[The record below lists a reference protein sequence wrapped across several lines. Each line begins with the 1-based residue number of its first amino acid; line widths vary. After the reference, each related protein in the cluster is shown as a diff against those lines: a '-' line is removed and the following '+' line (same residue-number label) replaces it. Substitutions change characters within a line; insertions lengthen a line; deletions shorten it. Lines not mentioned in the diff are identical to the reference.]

1 MYVCKLWPGYH
12 RQSWGSVRT
21 APAPPRSN
29 RRRESWRGSGRARR
43 SSLGG
48 TTSPLTTATRRPSR
62 AVPSRDRV
70 MTFPQFGY
78 VSLSS
83 PTLAKTGL
91 CKLRLLNGVICGLVS
106 ILVGGPGGLSVVVTV
121 NPATPDPGPALH
133 ESRIRLFVDFLCFE
147 CTTLCTTI
155 ISKPWSQV
163 PIFLWRQDIK
173 PYQQH
178 YISFSSKSEFSY
190 LSLMSYLLSLVRT
203 HNTYFLTL
211 NKIQVSWPSKIAKFK
226 PRKSQPRFRFKTNI
240 PVSSTW
246 NWKCPRTCTRSPY
259 EIGR

>member
-121 NPATPDPGPALH
+121 NPATPDPGPARVKNPPFCRLLMFRMHHTLH
-133 ESRIRLFVDFLCFE
+133 NNYFKAMKSGSYLPQA
-147 CTTLCTTI
+147 
-155 ISKPWSQV
+155 ISAAFIFKQKL
-163 PIFLWRQDIK
+163 IFL
-173 PYQQH
+173 
-178 YISFSSKSEFSY
+178 SV
-190 LSLMSYLLSLVRT
+190 SYLLYT
-203 HNTYFLTL
+203 
-211 NKIQVSWPSKIAKFK
+211 
-226 PRKSQPRFRFKTNI
+226 
-240 PVSSTW
+240 
-246 NWKCPRTCTRSPY
+246 
-259 EIGR
+259 